1 MADLKLINS
10 KSTEEEILEEVEEIG
25 LPEFE
30 ILESEED
37 ETWFQEMIDEFNEM
51 VRKDKENESNMH

>member
-37 ETWFQEMIDEFNEM
+37 ESWFQEMIDELNEM
-51 VRKDKENESNMH
+51 IRKDKDYESNMH